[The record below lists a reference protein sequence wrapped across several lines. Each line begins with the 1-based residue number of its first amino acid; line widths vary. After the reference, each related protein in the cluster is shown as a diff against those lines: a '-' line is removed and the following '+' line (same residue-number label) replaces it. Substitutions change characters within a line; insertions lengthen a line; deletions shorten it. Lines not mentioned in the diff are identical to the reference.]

1 MDIAAPY
8 PPEVGFNHPDGI
20 AISSSVQPKGSLKGR
35 FALVSNTGDSNVL
48 HVDLASGTVE
58 ASYEGFA
65 YPAGLAL
72 SDRQKL
78 AGAVAKLAKST

>member
-20 AISSSVQPKGSLKGR
+20 AISSSVQPKGSPKGD
-35 FALVSNTGDSNVL
+35 LSVSNTGDSNVL
-48 HVDLASGTVE
+48 HVTSSGTVE

-65 YPAGLAL
+65 TSPA
-72 SDRQKL
+72 SR
-78 AGAVAKLAKST
+78 